1 MVAAAYRRTA
11 GQLEPL
17 ELGPKGFRCSEGE
30 VVVVCTRT
38 LRLPT
43 LTMCG
48 ETLVAKA
55 MRQDGESFFA
65 EFERFIDTWAGRT
78 KLVLEG
84 DGKLETLHLDIDPH
98 GKKLGPGVWDSLIE
112 ELSRISTSLPWGLS
126 PGGAEGR
133 MTPDALATVHPAIIE
148 NLLPP
153 FLRLLQQF
161 IGSPPL
167 RTVRTRTVRPL
178 DVTRAADLRTIR
190 SLSRRPLEL
199 AGLRGLSPEAY
210 SPNARTLIDQPDVRS
225 TFDHPVTRYV
235 AFLIQKIRRRLLSTV
250 RSLRS
255 PAGHGFYDEAA
266 RTYARQLANSV
277 DRALR
282 EIQEAQKAR
291 VFRGIQPEGLS
302 DTTLQVLPDHP
313 LYLAIYRV
321 GRRLAEPGLAF
332 APGQSVV
339 SALKHSF
346 DLFELTVL
354 YRLVAALG
362 DALGPSWRPLSSS
375 PLRRHPHEDRPPD
388 RSIWSWTGPRDESVE
403 LVYQALFNAAASSAS
418 SDGFASIS
426 GQYVP
431 DFVIIY
437 RRKERPV
444 SWIILD
450 AKYRSSRK
458 PIHDGLGDIHRYRD
472 ALRVSQ
478 RPADAAYII
487 VPALEKE
494 AALYGTQGY
503 RQAYGFGAIS
513 IHEKDWVSPIRDW
526 LARERSNQAHRRIA
540 NDRCNCGAGPAGF

>member
-17 ELGPKGFRCSEGE
+17 ELGPKGFRCSEGD

-38 LRLPT
+38 AHLPT

-48 ETLVAKA
+48 EMLAAKA
-55 MRQDGESFFA
+55 MRQDGEIFVA
-65 EFERFIDTWAGRT
+65 EFERLIDTWAGRT
-78 KLVLEG
+78 TLMLEG
-84 DGKLETLHLDIDPH
+84 DDKLEPLQLDIDPH

-133 MTPDALATVHPAIIE
+133 MMPDALATVHPAIIE
-148 NLLPP
+148 NLLRP

-161 IGSPPL
+161 IGSPPIC
-167 RTVRTRTVRPL
+167 TVRTRTVRPL

-210 SPNARTLIDQPDVRS
+210 SPNARTLIDQPDARS
-225 TFDHPVTRYV
+225 TLDHPVTRYV
-235 AFLIQKIRRRLLSTV
+235 AFLLQKIRVRLVSTV

-255 PAGHGFYDEAA
+255 PAGHGVSDEAA
-266 RTYARQLANSV
+266 RTYARQLADSA

-282 EIQEAQKAR
+282 EIQDVQKAR
-291 VFRGIQPEGLS
+291 VFRGIQPEALS
-302 DTTLQVLPDHP
+302 DATLQVLPDHP
-313 LYLAIYRV
+313 LYLAIHRV
-321 GRRLAEPGLAF
+321 GRRLAEPGLAY
-332 APGQSVV
+332 APGQNVV

-346 DLFELTVL
+346 DLFELAVL
-354 YRLVAALG
+354 YRLIAALG
-362 DALGPSWRPLSSS
+362 DALGPSWRPFSSS
-375 PLRRHPHEDRPPD
+375 LVRRHPHEDRPQD
-388 RSIWSWTGPRDESVE
+388 SSTWSWTGPRDESVE

-431 DFVIIY
+431 DFAIIY
-437 RRKERPV
+437 RRGERPA

-450 AKYRSSRK
+450 AKYRSGRQS
-458 PIHDGLGDIHRYRD
+458 IHDGLGDIHRYRD
-472 ALRVSQ
+472 ALRLSQ
-478 RPADAAYII
+478 RPASAAYII
-487 VPALEKE
+487 VPALQEQ
-494 AALYGTQGY
+494 ATLYGTRSY
-503 RQAYGFGAIS
+503 REAYGFGAIS
-513 IHEKDWVSPIRDW
+513 IHE
-526 LARERSNQAHRRIA
+526 RI
-540 NDRCNCGAGPAGF
+540 G